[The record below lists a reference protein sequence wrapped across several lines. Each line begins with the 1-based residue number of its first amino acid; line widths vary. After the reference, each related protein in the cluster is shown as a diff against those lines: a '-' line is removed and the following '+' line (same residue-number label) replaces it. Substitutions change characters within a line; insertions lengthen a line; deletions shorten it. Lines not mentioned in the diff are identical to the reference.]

1 MLRKFLTV
9 ISLLAVCIVP
19 AFADYKITQKRT
31 VEGMGQ
37 EYTVY
42 TKGVRERRESKM
54 VMAGMGAAEAAMVAN
69 MMPNLIQIDQ
79 CDLKQNLSIND
90 RKKSFFIDYYDWST
104 VPPEKLARRPNQKMV
119 VKGTATMS
127 STVTDLGKRQQ
138 MYGMTAKWLKAVQMV
153 ETSPDSCDGAS
164 SIRIEQEG
172 WFVPLRLES
181 ERCAAPPI
189 QPESG
194 GCRPKVVIKSA
205 QDPGFLL
212 EGTIKMYEKNKLQG
226 TTQVETTALALAPL
240 DQALFEVPKGFKEVD
255 SLSELT
261 GAGGEYTERAVTVVD
276 GKTEISTKTV
286 AIDFF
291 SGNASKLDQ
300 DKLRGYISQKLTNA
314 GMSGRMI
321 SSQAEISSGSFVNVI
336 GVELKKIKESGAS
349 KIGGLFGK
357 VTNTDAGKIG
367 NTQAE
372 IVVTI
377 YGKDGKTVVAS
388 APATVDVKGTGDDA
402 VKAAI
407 DQVIDG
413 LIAKIK

>member
-1 MLRKFLTV
+1 MFRRFLAT
-9 ISLLAVCIVP
+9 ISLFAVGVLP

-42 TKGVRERRESKM
+42 TKGVRERRESKL
-54 VMAGMGAAEAAMVAN
+54 VMAGMDAAEAAMMAD

-79 CDLKQNLSIND
+79 CDLKQNLSINEP
-90 RKKSFFIDYYDWST
+90 KKSFFVDYYDWST

-127 STVTDLGKRQQ
+127 SAVTDSGKRQQ
-138 MYGMTAKWLKAVQMV
+138 MFGMTAKWLKAVQSI
-153 ETSPDSCDGAS
+153 ETSADSCDGAS
-164 SIRIEQEG
+164 NIRIEQEG

-226 TTQVETTALALAPL
+226 TTQVETTALSLATL
-240 DQALFEVPKGFKEVD
+240 DQSLFEAPKGFKEVD
-255 SLSELT
+255 SLSELM
-261 GAGGEYTERAVTVVD
+261 GAGAEYTDRAVTVVD
-276 GKTEISTKTV
+276 GKTDKSTKTV

-377 YGKDGKTVVAS
+377 YGKDGKTVIAS